1 MTRPYWSR
9 YADARVSRRRA
20 LRSGAMLAAGAA
32 ALPLVGCSDEASAP
46 TAGDQHRTGGTLRFG
61 TSLPLSYGLDPHLEQ
76 GGGLP
81 VIAKLYGYTHHIDPR
96 DGGLILDHAASI
108 EQTEPE
114 VYVFRLGEHRFH
126 AAGGLASAGRSVTAD
141 DVVSS
146 LRRFRDHPL
155 VVSDW
160 WHTNMLLAEGAADPR
175 TVILRTKR
183 PYADSLHEMGQ
194 INAGAILPRESIDGQ
209 LDLRAGGVGSGPLRI
224 DTAATPLPGESSTER
239 ARLLRF
245 DAYGRQPAYVDAM
258 EWRVFASD
266 VEKTT
271 AFREGAA
278 DVAGCRDRREADELG
293 GIAGTV
299 IIEEPSLSWTSIGLR
314 VDKPP
319 FDDLRVRRAIDIALD
334 RDAMIAIAAAGR
346 GEVAGPV
353 NPHLGAGFWSLPA
366 AEILA
371 AQGGD
376 RSLDERRTE
385 ARSLLDAAGAAS
397 ATIKLQVAE
406 VPELL
411 DLAAIVREQLG
422 AVGLTVDIEPMP
434 LIKWFFSYRQG
445 TFDATLIS
453 HPPYESPD
461 SSLRLYHSAGGDG
474 TGNQFGFKDLAI
486 DALIERSWG
495 ETGRAVRQD
504 AVLRAQRQM
513 IEARPLV
520 HLFTG
525 TGYTAARSYV
535 RDSGL
540 ELPGSLSRY
549 HYEQWL
555 DLPVKGRPD

>member
-9 YADARVSRRRA
+9 YADVRVSRRRA
-20 LRSGAMLAAGAA
+20 LRSGAMLAVAAA
-32 ALPLVGCSDEASAP
+32 ALPLVGCSDGASAP
-46 TAGDQHRTGGTLRFG
+46 TAGDRPRPGATLRFG
-61 TSLPLSYGLDPHLEQ
+61 TSLPMSYGLDPHLEQ
-76 GGGLP
+76 SGGLP
-81 VIAKLYGYTHHIDPR
+81 LIAKLYGYTHHVDPR

-108 EQTEPE
+108 EQTEPD

-126 AAGGLASAGRSVTAD
+126 AAGGLASSGRSVTAH

-146 LRRFRDHPL
+146 WRRFRDHPL

-160 WHTNMLLAEGAADPR
+160 WHTNMLVAEGAANPR
-175 TVILRTKR
+175 TVIIRTKR

-209 LDLRAGGVGSGPLRI
+209 LDLRGGGVGSGPLHI
-224 DTAATPLPGESSTER
+224 DTAATPER

-245 DAYGRQPAYVDAM
+245 DAYAPRSTYVDAM

-266 VEKTT
+266 AGKAS
-271 AFREGAA
+271 AFREGAV
-278 DVAGCRDRREADELG
+278 DVAGCRDLREAEELG
-293 GIAGTV
+293 GIAGAV
-299 IIEEPSLSWTSIGLR
+299 IVEEPSLSWTSIGLR
-314 VDKPP
+314 VDRPP

-334 RDAMIAIAAAGR
+334 RDAMIEIAATGR

-353 NPHLGAGFWSLPA
+353 NPHLSAGFWSLPT

-376 RSLDERRTE
+376 RSLAERRTE

-406 VPELL
+406 VAELL
-411 DLAAIVREQLG
+411 DLAAILREQLG
-422 AVGLTVDIEPMP
+422 AVGLTVSIEPMP
-434 LIKWFFSYRQG
+434 LIKWFFSYQRG

-474 TGNQFGFKDLAI
+474 TGNRFGFNDLAI

-495 ETGRAVRQD
+495 EMDRAVRQD

-513 IEARPLV
+513 IEARPMV

-525 TGYTAARSYV
+525 TAYTAARLYV
-535 RDSGL
+535 RNSGL

-549 HYEQWL
+549 HYAQWL